1 MIRRFGEGAMS
12 TTIVFVL
19 AVWLA
24 LNAAFVALRLYVSS
38 SPISRSDS
46 LPPSLSNAREDDQSR
61 GWLIGSHLADAS
73 SVVTKLGDIR
83 PLQP

>member
-1 MIRRFGEGAMS
+1 MS

-46 LPPSLSNAREDDQSR
+46 LPPRYPTLVRTTNHAV
-61 GWLIGSHLADAS
+61 G
-73 SVVTKLGDIR
+73 
-83 PLQP
+83 

>member
-46 LPPSLSNAREDDQSR
+46 LPPRYPTLVRTTNHAV
-61 GWLIGSHLADAS
+61 G
-73 SVVTKLGDIR
+73 
-83 PLQP
+83 